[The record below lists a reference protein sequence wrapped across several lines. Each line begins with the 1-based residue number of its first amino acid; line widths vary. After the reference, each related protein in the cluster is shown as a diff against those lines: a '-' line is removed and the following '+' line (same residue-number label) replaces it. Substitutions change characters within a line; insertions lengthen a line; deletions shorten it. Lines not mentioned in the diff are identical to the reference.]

1 MVRYLFYSNQAT
13 RPKLLSSYEPQAE
26 RLKPPPSA
34 IDFNH
39 RVIKLSGHHSSTT
52 SLPPVAQKAC
62 MASSGKSDSSF
73 DFVINSRPRSTS
85 SSSADSTA
93 RGSVSDSLCGG
104 SLQKTDCKTTPM
116 VNTKVKLHRA
126 VKLPPTEVTPMDIE
140 ENIGL
145 TCNNNTMED
154 DVAMHDGN
162 GSKVKPHQR
171 SAVSFVYK
179 KLEAVL
185 STTNQMLVAKTLSHL
200 VYNKVESR
208 YSA

>member
-1 MVRYLFYSNQAT
+1 MVRYLFCSNQAT

-62 MASSGKSDSSF
+62 TASSGKSDSSF

-126 VKLPPTEVTPMDIE
+126 VKLPPTEVTPVDIE

-154 DVAMHDGN
+154 DVAMHDGH

-179 KLEAVL
+179 TLEAVL
-185 STTNQMLVAKTLSHL
+185 STTNQMLVAKTLHSPL
-200 VYNKVESR
+200 
-208 YSA
+208 